1 MLQHRTVL
9 NSLRPLMGCGSE
21 RAPQPR
27 DITSREVMEAE
38 TAQADARNSQG
49 ADTEKENRHLRNDL
63 GVDGKVMDNS
73 QPSETKRTGGPYLSA
88 VGRGP
93 GQGSGGSQCSPAVWH
108 MGCRVRH
115 TSSLTHG
122 FAPPLSL
129 GDLQRA
135 AVLCLSGP
143 PSPPLKNTGPCLFPL
158 AAREGDVLQ

>member
-1 MLQHRTVL
+1 
-9 NSLRPLMGCGSE
+9 MGCGSE

-27 DITSREVMEAE
+27 DVTSREVMEAE
-38 TAQADARNSQG
+38 TAQADARTSQG
-49 ADTEKENRHLRNDL
+49 ADTEKENRYLRNDL

-88 VGRGP
+88 VG
-93 GQGSGGSQCSPAVWH
+93 QCSPAVWH

-115 TSSLTHG
+115 TSRLTHG
-122 FAPPLSL
+122 FAPLLSL
-129 GDLQRA
+129 GNLQRA